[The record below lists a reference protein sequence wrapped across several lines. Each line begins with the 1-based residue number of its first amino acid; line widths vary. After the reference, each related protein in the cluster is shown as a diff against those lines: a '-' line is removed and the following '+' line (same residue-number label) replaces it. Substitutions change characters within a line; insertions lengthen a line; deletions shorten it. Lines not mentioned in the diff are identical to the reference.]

1 MAVAV
6 NTASSQQELTGF
18 ARLQERVQF
27 KLKQMQVPQEQVLD
41 LIGQLGIMFE
51 TGLNLAAALEVLEKQ
66 STGPMAELVRNIREG
81 VEDGKPLSQAMG
93 EHPWAFNTVALAL
106 VRAGEMTGDLGAMLR
121 KVSEFMERDIGTRKK
136 VKGAMSYPAFMAF
149 LATCVVIFLL
159 INVFP
164 KFADLFGDRGNLP
177 GPTRFFLNLSDF
189 IQSSGA
195 WLFPAMIVGFVSFVT
210 LVRTP
215 KGREIFDPLWLRVPA
230 FGPLIKAVAISRA
243 FHVLG
248 VMLGAGLNV
257 LEALRTAADV
267 SGNNE
272 YWKLWNQ
279 SRTDVEQGGDISASL
294 MDNPLVPGTE
304 TAMVSLG
311 ERSGTLP
318 EVLEKITK
326 HHEKKVEAAIKA
338 FVATIEPMMTIIMG
352 AVVALIVSSLIM
364 PMFNLSAALKN

>member
-6 NTASSQQELTGF
+6 NTAAPPQNGGF
-18 ARLQERVQF
+18 ARLKERF
-27 KLKQMQVPQEQVLD
+27 EYKAKQWQVPPEQVLD
-41 LIGQLGIMFE
+41 LISQLSIMFE

-66 STGPMAELVRNIREG
+66 STGPMGELVRNIREG

-106 VRAGEMTGDLGAMLR
+106 VRAGEMTGDLGTMLR
-121 KVSEFMERDIGTRKK
+121 KVAEFMERDIGTRKK
-136 VKGAMSYPAFMAF
+136 VRGAMSYPAFMAF

-159 INVFP
+159 IHVFP
-164 KFADLFGDRGNLP
+164 KFADLFGDRSKLP

-189 IQSSGA
+189 VQAHGM
-195 WLFPAMIVGFVSFVT
+195 WLFPTLIVGSIAAITVMRSN
-210 LVRTP
+210 
-215 KGREIFDPLWLRVPA
+215 KGREIFDPFWLRLPA

-248 VMLGAGLNV
+248 VMLGSGLNV

-267 SGNNE
+267 SGNHE
-272 YWKLWNQ
+272 YEKLWTQ
-279 SRTDVEQGGDISASL
+279 SRIDVEQGGDISASL
-294 MDNPLVPGTE
+294 LDNPLVPGTE

-318 EVLEKITK
+318 EVLSKITQ
-326 HHEKKVEAAIKA
+326 HHEKKVEGAIKA
-338 FVATIEPMMTIIMG
+338 FVSTIEPAMTIIMG
-352 AVVALIVSSLIM
+352 LVVALIVMSLIM

>member
-6 NTASSQQELTGF
+6 NAGNQQQGKMG
-18 ARLQERVQF
+18 LQERFQY
-27 KLKQMQVPQEQVLD
+27 KLKQMQVPQEEILD

-51 TGLNLAAALEVLEKQ
+51 TGLNLASALEVLEKQ
-66 STGPMAELVRNIREG
+66 STGPMSQLVQDIREA

-93 EHPWAFNTVALAL
+93 EHPWAFNSVALAL
-106 VRAGEMTGDLGAMLR
+106 VRAGEMTGDLGSMLR
-121 KVSEFMERDIGTRKK
+121 KVSDFMERDIGTRKK
-136 VKGAMSYPAFMAF
+136 VKGAMAYPAFMAF

-164 KFADLFGDRGNLP
+164 KFAELFGDRAKLP

-189 IQSSGA
+189 IQAHGA
-195 WLFPAMIVGFVSFVT
+195 WLFPAVIVGGVVGITVIRSK
-210 LVRTP
+210 
-215 KGREIFDPLWLRVPA
+215 KGREIFDPIWLRVPA
-230 FGPLIKAVAISRA
+230 FGPLIKAIAISRA

-267 SGNNE
+267 SGNHE
-272 YWKLWNQ
+272 YEKLWTQ
-279 SRTDVEQGGDISASL
+279 SRLDVEQGGDISASL

-311 ERSGTLP
+311 ERSGSLP
-318 EVLEKITK
+318 DVLEKITK
-326 HHEKKVEAAIKA
+326 HHEKKVEGAIKA
-338 FVATIEPMMTIIMG
+338 FVATIEPAMTIIMG

-364 PMFNLSAALKN
+364 PMFNLSAALRD